1 MGRLMQVG
9 RWAIAMLLFTQAHPQ
24 VVQAQS
30 RPSSTGMVVKASG
43 YGVAETRDRFTA
55 VLAERG
61 LTLFA
66 VIDHSENAAQAELS
80 LRPTVV
86 VLFGNPKL
94 GTPLM
99 QCEQALA
106 IDLPQKVLIWQD
118 DQGQVQLAYNDP
130 RYLGGRH
137 RLGSCGSEV
146 IERIGGALSGLTDAA
161 LQ

>member
-1 MGRLMQVG
+1 MRFGRFGVV
-9 RWAIAMLLFTQAHPQ
+9 AIATLLLTQSNPPMG
-24 VVQAQS
+24 QAQP
-30 RPSSTGMVVKASG
+30 RPGSTGMVVKASG
-43 YGVAETRDRFTA
+43 YSVAETRDRFTA
-55 VLAERG
+55 ILENRG

-66 VIDHSENAAQAELS
+66 VIDHSENAANAELS
-80 LRPTVV
+80 LRPTTV

-106 IDLPQKVLIWQD
+106 IDLPQKVLIWED

-146 IERIGGALSGLTDAA
+146 IETMGGALNGLTDAA
-161 LQ
+161 VK